1 MAQTFAAW
9 HNLPSRKR
17 LPEFAMAQLLPPP
30 PPPAMLVGDDDSRQ
44 HLLFRQWQLLMSTL
58 TLMAAV
64 WLTTFGK
71 PLVTIL
77 AWVIAKH
84 ILVAILMMGLH
95 RYPRYKEETESSH
108 PA

>member
-1 MAQTFAAW
+1 LRLWRAP
-9 HNLPSRKR
+9 PSRKR
-17 LPEFAMAQLLPPP
+17 RFEFAMAQLLPPP
-30 PPPAMLVGDDDSRQ
+30 PPPVLLVGDDDNRQ
-44 HLLFRQWQLLMSTL
+44 RLLFRQWQLLMSTL
-58 TLMAAV
+58 TLMAAI

-84 ILVAILMMGLH
+84 VLVAILMMGLH